1 MLGWLRNVVA
11 EAATL
16 AVYDSTSQ
24 VPRMDTTYFLH
35 SFFFLLGSDLG
46 TYVGRLIWQLC
57 QENINRSEIDLS
69 SYN

>member
-24 VPRMDTTYFLH
+24 VPRMDTTYFIH
-35 SFFFLLGSDLG
+35 SFFFFNGLRFGNMLAG
-46 TYVGRLIWQLC
+46 
-57 QENINRSEIDLS
+57 
-69 SYN
+69 